1 MNYVIIWL
9 IVYRFQK
16 SRGYSILS
24 TQDSAMIKLVANK
37 CLWNK
42 CVDESLGK
50 KKKEKRKEMKKEK
63 YEVNSYYFDFSEG
76 HDV

>member
-1 MNYVIIWL
+1 MCRRI
-9 IVYRFQK
+9 
-16 SRGYSILS
+16 SR
-24 TQDSAMIKLVANK
+24 
-37 CLWNK
+37 
-42 CVDESLGK
+42 EK